1 MPRIVEVALF
11 LLVIDT
17 VPKCDHTISRSILSL
32 PQPLFEHTLY
42 KKKKIFIKIV
52 LYNYTVKDLAQF

>member
-17 VPKCDHTISRSILSL
+17 VPKCDHTISRPILSL
-32 PQPLFEHTLY
+32 PQPFFEHTLY
-42 KKKKIFIKIV
+42 
-52 LYNYTVKDLAQF
+52 